1 MKAIRSIV
9 SAGLLAAAVLSAR
22 GEEPTP
28 ALAGA
33 RTACGLLSRRTVEEA
48 SGVRVAEGVPQ
59 LSFGSVTSCSFEEE
73 HGGRVMILARSA
85 PASDWANEQV
95 ARMIRGVT
103 LGTYRE
109 VSGIGERA
117 FVYTIRGSG
126 AVLCI
131 FGTQYYLQIS
141 LFRMGEE
148 PQIMAVLAKL
158 AASALA
164 RQSDTA
170 QTKLLRPVG
179 RSGTCPT
186 RPGR

>member
-1 MKAIRSIV
+1 MRAIRSLV
-9 SAGLLAAAVLSAR
+9 VAALFAAVVSSAQ
-22 GEEPTP
+22 GEKRTP

-33 RTACGLLSRRTVEEA
+33 RTACDLLSRRTVEEA
-48 SGVRVAEGVPQ
+48 SGVRVAEGVP
-59 LSFGSVTSCSFEEE
+59 LLNSGSVTSCSFEEE

-85 PASDWANEQV
+85 PASDWVNEQV

-131 FGTQYYLQIS
+131 FGTEYYLQIS
-141 LFRMGEE
+141 LLRMGEE

-164 RQSDTA
+164 RQSDTT

-179 RSGTCPT
+179 RSGTCAT